1 MRETVRTMTDDP
13 VVLRIMDQLKIE
25 GKTEKDLVKHL
36 KMANGTFSSWKFA
49 NVKSYRKRIGEIASF
64 LGVSSEYLLEG
75 KDDYINK
82 DTLTA
87 TEIKLLKAFRMMG
100 NEQQI
105 TFMKVGDFF
114 ATSTKFD
121 RMKSVV
127 IND

>member
-75 KDDYINK
+75 KDDYVIATGVQHTVREFC
-82 DTLTA
+82 TL
-87 TEIKLLKAFRMMG
+87 AFHYAGIELEWQGEGLDEKGVEPTRH
-100 NEQQI
+100 
-105 TFMKVGDFF
+105 
-114 ATSTKFD
+114 
-121 RMKSVV
+121 
-127 IND
+127 